1 VAETRS
7 RMQVLVVDDES
18 PARQRLIDL
27 LRKDPQVGTILE
39 AVNGIEAIEII
50 SRERFDVV
58 FLDVQMP
65 ELDGFQ
71 VIKSVGITAMPL
83 TVFVTAYDQHAIGA
97 FEANAID
104 YLLKPFSDERW
115 RATLERAKARHEQI
129 HLETFGRGML
139 GVLKTRSQISHYL
152 DRLAVKSS
160 GAIRFVLVADIDWI
174 EGAGVYVNLH
184 VGGKELLYRAALN
197 ELLALLDPVRFVR
210 VHRSCIINVDS
221 IVELHPISHGEFE
234 LVLKDGRRSRV
245 SRTYR
250 AELEKRLGRA
260 L

>member
-1 VAETRS
+1 MAETRS

-129 HLETFGRGML
+129 HLETFGRGRTDD
-139 GVLKTRSQISHYL
+139 GFGRDTVAVIRKARA
-152 DRLAVKSS
+152 DDFPLAATSVT
-160 GAIRFVLVADIDWI
+160 G
-174 EGAGVYVNLH
+174 
-184 VGGKELLYRAALN
+184 
-197 ELLALLDPVRFVR
+197 
-210 VHRSCIINVDS
+210 
-221 IVELHPISHGEFE
+221 
-234 LVLKDGRRSRV
+234 
-245 SRTYR
+245 
-250 AELEKRLGRA
+250 
-260 L
+260 